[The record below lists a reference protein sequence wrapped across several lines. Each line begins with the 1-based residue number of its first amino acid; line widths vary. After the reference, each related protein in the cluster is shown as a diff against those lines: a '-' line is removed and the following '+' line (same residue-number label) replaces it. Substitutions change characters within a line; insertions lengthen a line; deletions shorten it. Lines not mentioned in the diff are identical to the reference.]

1 MSTMNILDLN
11 DDCLGYLLNHL
22 ATDDFNIFAQVCRR
36 FRDVFI
42 DRCGKRNRE
51 FTVDKSSKRR
61 QLIELCI
68 CRESVETLTIDL
80 DHFDTSRTFRSYGC
94 ESPLNCFSTLCFA
107 IEGMLNLRSLVLKQ
121 LQFFLSPIEKPFEQI
136 FAAAKCLK
144 KLKTLEIRT
153 SNGKHIADMS

>member
-1 MSTMNILDLN
+1 MNILDLN

-22 ATDDFNIFAQVCRR
+22 ATEDFNKFAQVCRR

-51 FTVDKSSKRR
+51 FTVDESSKRR

-107 IEGMLNLRSLVLKQ
+107 IEGMVNLRSLVLKQ

-136 FAAAKCLK
+136 FAAVKCLK

-153 SNGKHIADMS
+153 SNGKHIADMF